1 MRKHLKLV
9 TLSVAV
15 VAGLLGTYLMGY
27 LPKQIAEPTADIA
40 QVTPDT
46 PVLAQTTQ
54 PQASGK
60 ESPHQEP
67 AIDQEDVD
75 PASIDWAAIGE
86 RYHLTAGGGIDP
98 MLRGWGD
105 LGGFTEKEIAAYNKL
120 HVLPFNQKV
129 DEVCYVRDTGMP
141 HVGDN
146 GITETCDAIMEFPDH
161 EYADLPLNELLAL
174 SKADAAA
181 SVFAS
186 RKAEDMPTK
195 IGMALQAV
203 ALSEKSGPLLELLE
217 RNFRGVTVSGR
228 PKEEIAND
236 LFNSLVFE
244 KVAEVLGDPRAKPQ
258 LMEPFLEDALG
269 DPNEFQNALDHIE
282 KAVSETLTYMSEI
295 QRSAT
300 GSTHIWELTNG

>member
-1 MRKHLKLV
+1 MSKNIKLAS
-9 TLSVAV
+9 LSVAV
-15 VAGLLGTYLMGY
+15 VAALLGAYWGGY
-27 LPKQIAEPTADIA
+27 QTASIAEPTTDIA
-40 QVTPDT
+40 HVASEAPI
-46 PVLAQTTQ
+46 LAQTTQ
-54 PQASGK
+54 PQVSG
-60 ESPHQEP
+60 EQTAPQEV
-67 AIDQEDVD
+67 ANNLVDVD
-75 PASIDWAAIGE
+75 PATIDWDAIGE

-105 LGGFTEKEIAAYNKL
+105 LGGFTEKEVAAYNKL

-129 DEVCYVRDTGMP
+129 DEVCYDRDTGMP

-161 EYADLPLNELLAL
+161 EYADLPLDELLAL
-174 SKADAAA
+174 SEADAAA

-244 KVAEVLGDPRAKPQ
+244 KVADVLGDPRAKPH
-258 LMEPFLEDALG
+258 LMEPFLEDALE
-269 DPNEFQNALDHIE
+269 DPNEYQKALDHIE

-295 QRSAT
+295 QRSST